1 MPPAMIRR
9 MRRPCSTVLK
19 ILYGVRQNPLYMRGN
34 SSSKSSSASPE
45 PPAGMDGGDAAG
57 KRTDAGLLQPGPF
70 HQGQELAPPGEAAN
84 AFHQVL
90 IGFAVAGH
98 RRAQTRE
105 YSGGIENKGASQPL

>member
-1 MPPAMIRR
+1 MPPATIRR

-19 ILYGVRQNPLYMRGN
+19 ILYGVRQKPLYMRCN
-34 SSSKSSSASPE
+34 SSSKSSSVSSE
-45 PPAGMDGGDAAG
+45 PPAGIDGRDTAG
-57 KRTDAGLLQPGPF
+57 KRTDAGLLQPGLF

-98 RRAQTRE
+98 RRAQTRQ
-105 YSGGIENKGASQPL
+105 YSEGI